1 MEIRKNKSLKRSIFY
16 IFALIFRKEFLVAY
30 LKQFN
35 LKFKIKVKDVV
46 GRHIYKYQAHET
58 ELSNWVIKNINK
70 LEGDILLDIGANIG
84 WYSILFYKSSSSKFR
99 IIAFEPDD
107 INFNILK
114 QNLKLNNIENV
125 EPHNIALSEFSG
137 KARLYRYGDS
147 NLGRHSMLPING
159 KKKGGVIEVNTV
171 NLDDFL
177 KEKRLNDNKIKILK
191 IDIEGY
197 EYIALSKAKNTL
209 KNCSTV
215 ICEYSPVLMRKNNI
229 SPKKLIYLL
238 NDSGL
243 KPYILK
249 MNKLKKISKEELL
262 STEKVLDILWI
273 RN

>member
-1 MEIRKNKSLKRSIFY
+1 RKNKSLKRSIFY
-16 IFALIFRKEFLVAY
+16 IFALTFRKEFLVAE
-30 LKQFN
+30 LKQLN

-46 GRHIYKYQAHET
+46 GRHIYKYQAHEP

-70 LEGDILLDIGANIG
+70 FEGDILLDIGANIG
-84 WYSILFYKSSSSKFR
+84 WYSILFYKSSSCKFR
-99 IIAFEPDD
+99 IIAFEPDN

-191 IDIEGY
+191 ID
-197 EYIALSKAKNTL
+197 
-209 KNCSTV
+209 
-215 ICEYSPVLMRKNNI
+215 
-229 SPKKLIYLL
+229 
-238 NDSGL
+238 
-243 KPYILK
+243 
-249 MNKLKKISKEELL
+249 
-262 STEKVLDILWI
+262 
-273 RN
+273 